1 MTALR
6 EAMEMAEQTTGTVQ
20 VIARQRYVR
29 VSPQKARR
37 VARLIK
43 GKPALEALHLLQL
56 LPQKPARFYVRLLK
70 QAIGNAVNDYELDEE
85 ALVVVNALADN
96 GPMLKRYRPRARG
109 RVYMVRKRTAHLTVI
124 VAPKEAS

>member
-1 MTALR
+1 MAEPMTATL
-6 EAMEMAEQTTGTVQ
+6 QIV
-20 VIARQRYVR
+20 ARRRYVR
-29 VSPQKARR
+29 VSPRKARR
-37 VARLIK
+37 VAQLIK
-43 GKPALEALHLLQL
+43 GKPALEALNLLLL
-56 LPQKPARFYVRLLK
+56 LPHKPARFYAKLLK